1 MLKVRFTNGSES
13 RIRLHFYGVCNDIDI
28 DPKETREITLQQNSS
43 AFLVEEIIL
52 KDSLFKATLGIILAA
67 FVSIIIWL
75 LNSLEKE
82 PIENQF
88 KFSTKFVLDGLSE
101 ETETEIVIRESSK
114 RFMKF
119 EAVLNETE
127 LESSPKFTEKE
138 LNDQIKE
145 YNKTK
150 YIVMIFPC
158 LILCVLWISAIYFKN
173 VIAIIIAVA
182 VSLLII
188 FFYFR
193 NEKRDKQAIEKIREY
208 FN

>member
-1 MLKVRFTNGSES
+1 MAKVKFKNISEF
-13 RIRLHFYGVCNDIDI
+13 RIRLHFYGVCDDIDI
-28 DPKETREITLQQNSS
+28 GPKETRAVTICQNSVT
-43 AFLVEEIIL
+43 FLVEEIIL
-52 KDSLFKATLGIILAA
+52 KDSLFKAALGIILAA

-75 LNSLEKE
+75 LNGFEKE

-88 KFSTKFVLDGLSE
+88 KFPTKFVLEGLSE
-101 ETETEIVIRESSK
+101 ETEKEIVIRESSK

-127 LESSPKFTEKE
+127 LESSPEFTEKE

-145 YNKTK
+145 YKKSK

-158 LILCVLWISAIYFKN
+158 LILCALWISAIYFKN

-193 NEKRDKQAIEKIREY
+193 NEKRDKKAIEKI
-208 FN
+208 FKHFS